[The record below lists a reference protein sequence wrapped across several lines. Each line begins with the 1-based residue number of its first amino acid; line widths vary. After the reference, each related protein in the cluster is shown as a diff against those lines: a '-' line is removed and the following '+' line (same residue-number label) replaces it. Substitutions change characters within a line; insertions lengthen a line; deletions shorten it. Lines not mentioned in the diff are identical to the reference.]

1 MASGEENVTY
11 HGFIAQEV
19 KEIIDNHPEVADGH
33 NIWSES
39 PDGVQNISTGAFVP
53 MLIKAVQELSDKCD
67 SLQNEINTLKGE

>member
-1 MASGEENVTY
+1 MKKINY

-33 NIWSES
+33 IWSES

-53 MLIKAVQELSDKCD
+53 MLTKSCSRIISKDD
-67 SLQNEINTLKGE
+67 SLQNANKHTKGE